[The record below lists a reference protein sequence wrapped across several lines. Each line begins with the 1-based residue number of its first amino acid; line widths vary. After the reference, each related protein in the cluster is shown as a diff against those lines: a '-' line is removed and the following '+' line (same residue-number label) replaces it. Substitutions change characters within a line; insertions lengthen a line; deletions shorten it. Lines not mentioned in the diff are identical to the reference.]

1 MRSTFAERAC
11 RGGKRKAASHAGY
24 AMIAILVFIAITLAT
39 MTAAFDRL
47 HQISTFESADKRI
60 PDSEDGVA
68 QALGISLSRLQTGEP
83 PEDDYSCRL
92 RLRSSDGT
100 TNELY
105 LVTYPRLAID
115 QWQVE
120 AEPSSA
126 PADVCPLS
134 FSETC
139 ALVLP

>member
-1 MRSTFAERAC
+1 MARIDHCRSFTQATVV
-11 RGGKRKAASHAGY
+11 GTNAGY
-24 AMIAILVFIAITLAT
+24 AMIGVLVFIAITLAV

-47 HQISTFESADKRI
+47 HQISTFEAAEKRI
-60 PDSEDGVA
+60 PASENGVS

-83 PEDDYSCRL
+83 PNDDYTCRL
-92 RLRSSDGT
+92 RLRSSDGSST
-100 TNELY
+100 ALF
-105 LVTYPRLAID
+105 LVTYTRLAAD

-120 AEPSSA
+120 AEPSTA

-134 FSETC
+134 FSATC